1 MYGEE
6 AERFLSLLVW
16 NLRGTADFL
25 SRWKLNR
32 QYMML
37 RILMCRFVFE
47 GVLRG
52 MREKHTGLQFL
63 LEQTTEYTGRQ
74 NTFSKMQLVS
84 DIRAATE
91 ELMRWAG
98 ERGFDLSGEK
108 GKEWQ
113 ARTLGYLYNV
123 IWMCREKGFLV
134 QRGLDQIAA
143 DEQITEKSF
152 IYDARTKLTP
162 GGQVDYW
169 LNRILG
175 YRVSAEEIPGTELI
189 RVAYSSR
196 EIGRNIRPKNVGTGV
211 SYIAEIIIAAFSCK
225 RGDMPVIENPEI
237 HLHPS
242 GQSELVESLV
252 FLAHKGLQVVMETH
266 SDHIFNGLRRCVGR
280 DRTAGEN
287 VRIYFFRQ
295 DEMFWISQR

>member
-6 AERFLSLLVW
+6 AERFRSLLVW

-143 DEQITEKSF
+143 DEQLWNEISTDKVSF
-152 IYDARTKLTP
+152 A
-162 GGQVDYW
+162 
-169 LNRILG
+169 
-175 YRVSAEEIPGTELI
+175 
-189 RVAYSSR
+189 
-196 EIGRNIRPKNVGTGV
+196 NIRRHGCEIERRLGQGAELHKNTG
-211 SYIAEIIIAAFSCK
+211 
-225 RGDMPVIENPEI
+225 
-237 HLHPS
+237 L
-242 GQSELVESLV
+242 
-252 FLAHKGLQVVMETH
+252 
-266 SDHIFNGLRRCVGR
+266 
-280 DRTAGEN
+280 
-287 VRIYFFRQ
+287 
-295 DEMFWISQR
+295 

>member
-134 QRGLDQIAA
+134 QRGLDQISA
-143 DEQITEKSF
+143 DEQ
-152 IYDARTKLTP
+152 L
-162 GGQVDYW
+162 W
-169 LNRILG
+169 N
-175 YRVSAEEIPGTELI
+175 
-189 RVAYSSR
+189 
-196 EIGRNIRPKNVGTGV
+196 
-211 SYIAEIIIAAFSCK
+211 
-225 RGDMPVIENPEI
+225 
-237 HLHPS
+237 
-242 GQSELVESLV
+242 
-252 FLAHKGLQVVMETH
+252 
-266 SDHIFNGLRRCVGR
+266 
-280 DRTAGEN
+280 
-287 VRIYFFRQ
+287 
-295 DEMFWISQR
+295 